1 MFGIFGNKR
10 QKPVYDA
17 AARMDE
23 TQMVLNWLGWNKDR
37 LPMPQQGETSLRL
50 SYMFRYGDAA
60 QALMLS
66 EGIRLVHTT
75 WSDHLYVSQENPTKL
90 DVLA

>member
-1 MFGIFGNKR
+1 MFGIFGKKN

-37 LPMPQQGETSLRL
+37 LPMPNKGETSLRL
-50 SYMFRYGDAA
+50 SYMYRYGDAA
-60 QALMLS
+60 QALMLA
-66 EGIRLVHTT
+66 EGIRLVHTQ
-75 WSDHLYVSQENPTKL
+75 WSDHLYVSQENPSKL
-90 DVLA
+90 DVLV